1 MCDDFKA
8 QIQYLVYD
16 LWKILIIKE
25 NSMKNFLWTSCK
37 ILLKLKFHEC

>member
-25 NSMKNFLWTSCK
+25 NSMKTSFEL
-37 ILLKLKFHEC
+37 INIMQDSVET